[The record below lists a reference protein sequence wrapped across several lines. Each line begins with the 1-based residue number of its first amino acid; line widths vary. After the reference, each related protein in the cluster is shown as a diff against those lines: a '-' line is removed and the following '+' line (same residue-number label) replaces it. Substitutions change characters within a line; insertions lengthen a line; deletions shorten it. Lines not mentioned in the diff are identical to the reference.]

1 MYRFILAVVVSGLL
15 ALSACS
21 PSFNW
26 RETRLEGS
34 SLLALLPC
42 KPDRGSRMIPLA
54 GGAVELHMSGCEAG
68 GAMFAVSHADLQD
81 ADKAGVALAHWKAA
95 MLENMHATSSQELPF
110 RPRGA
115 SALPQPF
122 RMVAQGSRP
131 DGRPVAAQGA
141 WFAQGAQ
148 VFHAVVY
155 ADNLNR
161 EAAETFFAGLGF
173 Q

>member
-1 MYRFILAVVVSGLL
+1 MYRFIFAVVVSGLL

-34 SLLALLPC
+34 TLLALLPC

-54 GGAVELHMSGCEAG
+54 GRDVELHMLGCEAG
-68 GAMFAVSHADLQD
+68 GAVFAVSYADLKD
-81 ADKAGVALAHWKAA
+81 ADKAGVALGHWKAA

-115 SALPQPF
+115 SALPPSF
-122 RMVAQGSRP
+122 RMVAQGNRP
-131 DGRPVAAQGA
+131 DGRPVVAQGA
-141 WFAQGAQ
+141 WFAHGSQ

-155 ADNLNR
+155 ADNLSQ
-161 EAAETFFAGLGF
+161 EVAQTFFAGLGF